1 MLKFGYVAVL
11 LAAQLPSFYGVSATD
26 ALAPGSSFTEAM
38 INLKKAAD
46 VFGSD
51 AYNGP
56 FPVNVTALEV
66 NYNCKRTVTPSVDA
80 YDSEH
85 HSWRARVVSHLP
97 LGDSN
102 RWRVILP
109 LSESD
114 AATLNTVYLPSIQED
129 ILGNLN
135 GLQEGIAFFDGV
147 VTNDLLATMYCHWVE
162 ILSLQHTGFLK
173 SLANHAPS
181 KNYTSDWTQ
190 PASSTTSQ
198 YNIWLAGDGFNCGG
212 APCWLNGGNV

>member
-1 MLKFGYVAVL
+1 MLKFVYIAVL
-11 LAAQLPSFYGVSATD
+11 LGAQLLSFYGVSATD

-38 INLKKAAD
+38 INLKNAAD

-51 AYNGP
+51 RYNGP

-66 NYNCKRTVTPSVDA
+66 IAEHIKDCSDA
-80 YDSEH
+80 FD
-85 HSWRARVVSHLP
+85 AALIQLAAIP
-97 LGDSN
+97 TDGGLF
-102 RWRVILP
+102 P
-109 LSESD
+109 ALSESD

-162 ILSLQHTGFLK
+162 ILSLQRTGFLK

-181 KNYTSDWTQ
+181 ENYTSDWTQ
-190 PASSTTSQ
+190 LASSTTSQ

-212 APCWLNGGNV
+212 APCWLNGGNA